1 MRSGPATSMST
12 TPPASSPRRSAICSP
27 YRDPEGRPARQN
39 TEPGI
44 SQAACQ
50 RTAQQP
56 DARRRA
62 RRRAG
67 PRMTRLS
74 ICVMLIRRG
83 DPGRWRQPVRPCSR
97 LPTRGTGSARPSA
110 VRCPMSLGVEL
121 PAPQSRSDTLR
132 RLDKLIR
139 ARVDPADLAPSVRSP
154 RPPEEGWGRLILAD
168 ASPAA
173 GPDLHR
179 SEEHT
184 SELQSPVHLVCRLL
198 LEKKKPTQI
207 SLIIIKKKKK
217 KKTKKT

>member
-1 MRSGPATSMST
+1 
-12 TPPASSPRRSAICSP
+12 
-27 YRDPEGRPARQN
+27 
-39 TEPGI
+39 
-44 SQAACQ
+44 
-50 RTAQQP
+50 
-56 DARRRA
+56 
-62 RRRAG
+62 
-67 PRMTRLS
+67 MTRLS

-179 SEEHT
+179 SRA
-184 SELQSPVHLVCRLL
+184 SPQGPSP
-198 LEKKKPTQI
+198 EWTPPGPAPTGPAQRAGPARPG
-207 SLIIIKKKKK
+207 SAHPRAHQAVRQRRGPAALMTKQQADRASNCIIRRGLAARRCP
-217 KKTKKT
+217 